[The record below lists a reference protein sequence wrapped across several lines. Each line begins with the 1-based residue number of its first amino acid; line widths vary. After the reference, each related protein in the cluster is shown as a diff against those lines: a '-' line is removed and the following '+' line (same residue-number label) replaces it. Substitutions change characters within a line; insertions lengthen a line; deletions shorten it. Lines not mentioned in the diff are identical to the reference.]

1 MVAQGVTFESCGTCG
16 GRGSVTRVQS
26 TFLGQMQTS
35 SPCPTCQGNGK
46 KIKNEVFVLHY
57 LDNGSQHSRL
67 GISVAKNK
75 IKKAVERNRIKR
87 VAREIFRKS
96 DITGLDIV
104 LLLKYEKN
112 YDQENCYNLINE
124 IFNKLVKK

>member
-1 MVAQGVTFESCGTCG
+1 M
-16 GRGSVTRVQS
+16 R
-26 TFLGQMQTS
+26 LN
-35 SPCPTCQGNGK
+35 SPKDFRNCFTNGK

>member
-1 MVAQGVTFESCGTCG
+1 M
-16 GRGSVTRVQS
+16 R
-26 TFLGQMQTS
+26 LN
-35 SPCPTCQGNGK
+35 SPKDFRNCFTNGK

-96 DITGLDIV
+96 GTTGLDIV